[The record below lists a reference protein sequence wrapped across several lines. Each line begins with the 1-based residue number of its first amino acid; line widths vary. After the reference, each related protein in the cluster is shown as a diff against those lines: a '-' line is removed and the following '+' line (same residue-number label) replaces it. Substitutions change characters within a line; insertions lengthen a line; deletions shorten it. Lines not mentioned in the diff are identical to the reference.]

1 MKKVL
6 RNLVLLVPVAMLIV
20 SCSGGGN
27 PEGGNNTGGT
37 YAVTSSSCLFA
48 TVGNTLEVSESGTV
62 ETLATGRAMGTYGGS
77 NAAMGQPVESAEVDS
92 DDDSSLISI
101 SVTYEGSD
109 YDCSGEIVDN
119 TISIT
124 CTCDSDICSMEL
136 SLTDSDSASDTNEPI
151 QGVIGTPVPDEDNA
165 GSGGSVP
172 EQMDDPDYAAGHDV
186 HAGTYCY
193 AGGSPILAAI
203 YINEDLDIFISN
215 PETIDDQFDTGVIDY
230 VPAEE
235 IVFLPSE
242 IIFDLPNNIE
252 AVMQF
257 YLTYTTISYV
267 SYGEA
272 SLSKVSQGKAES
284 CEGIGD
290 IADFYE

>member
-6 RNLVLLVPVAMLIV
+6 RNLILLIPVAMLAI
-20 SCSGGGN
+20 SCSGGNTQDG
-27 PEGGNNTGGT
+27 EGDIGGT
-37 YAVTSSSCLFA
+37 YAVINSSCSFA
-48 TVGNTLEVSESGTV
+48 TLGNTLELSESGEV
-62 ETLATGRAMGTYGGS
+62 KNLASARAMGS
-77 NAAMGQPVESAEVDS
+77 DSDIGQPVESADVDT

-101 SVTYEGSD
+101 SVTYEGSN

-136 SLTDSDSASDTNEPI
+136 SLIDSDSDVNEPV
-151 QGVIGTPVPDEDNA
+151 QGVISTPVPDEVS
-165 GSGGSVP
+165 GGGSVP
-172 EQMDDPDYAAGHDV
+172 EQMDDPDYVTGHEV
-186 HAGTYCY
+186 HVGTYCY

-230 VPAEE
+230 VPAED

-252 AVMQF
+252 AVMHF
-257 YLTYTTISYV
+257 YLTYTQISYV

-272 SLSKVSQGKAES
+272 SLSKVSQGKAET

-290 IADFYE
+290 IADFYD